1 VKVLRAACAEASNA
15 DCVPHS
21 QLDPSVRVG
30 HESATE
36 LHAFWDYGCGASGL
50 ERIHSEGAG

>member
-1 VKVLRAACAEASNA
+1 MLRAACAEASNA